1 MIDQHRAHVRVLFD
15 QYIEQIKNHQGV
27 SQGVIF
33 PEIINFTPSD
43 IPVLEEILDDLKFL
57 GFDLNNMGGNS
68 YALNGIPVETENLDN
83 VALIQSM
90 IDTAKNKG
98 RDIKSDLHE
107 MTALSLAE
115 AAAISY
121 GQILNNNE
129 MEKLIDNL
137 FASSSPNYTP
147 DGKTILSVFTN
158 DELFKRFK

>member
-1 MIDQHRAHVRVLFD
+1 MI
-15 QYIEQIKNHQGV
+15 Y
-27 SQGVIF
+27 
-33 PEIINFTPSD
+33 PEIINLTPSD
-43 IPVLEEILDDLKFL
+43 SPVLEEILDDLKFL